1 MSGVVDVTGE
11 VDDGREEG
19 NDGAVGGDEG
29 DDGARGRDGDDDKN
43 TTIKQGKGR
52 REAAEQGEEDELDDG
67 REEGRNDGA
76 VGRRKGGD
84 DARGPTMSG
93 R

>member
-1 MSGVVDVTGE
+1 MMSWTTGERRGTMARLAGVRGTMTRADVTGMTT
-11 VDDGREEG
+11 
-19 NDGAVGGDEG
+19 N
-29 DDGARGRDGDDDKN
+29 N

-52 REAAEQGEEDELDDG
+52 REAAERGEDEELDDG

>member
-1 MSGVVDVTGE
+1 MAGMRGTMARADVTGMTT
-11 VDDGREEG
+11 
-19 NDGAVGGDEG
+19 N
-29 DDGARGRDGDDDKN
+29 N

-52 REAAEQGEEDELDDG
+52 REVAEQGEEDELDDG
-67 REEGRNDGA
+67 REEGRNDDA
-76 VGRRKGGD
+76 VGRRKGCD